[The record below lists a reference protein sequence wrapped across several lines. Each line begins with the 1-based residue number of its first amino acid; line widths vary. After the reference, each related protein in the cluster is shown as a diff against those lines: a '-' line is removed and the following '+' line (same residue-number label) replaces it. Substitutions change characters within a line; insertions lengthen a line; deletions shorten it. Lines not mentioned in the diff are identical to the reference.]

1 MKKIMKQY
9 LMNNVQLFAFVDDA
23 KLRREFEE
31 NKKTAEILMK
41 LMRQSPDIATKRGN
55 RAQSCPKRQ

>member
-9 LMNNVQLFAFVDDA
+9 LMSNVQLFAFVDDA

-41 LMRQSPDIATKRGN
+41 LMRQSPDIATKREN